1 MTERSP
7 SPAPDFFG
15 VEITRRCTLR
25 CPHCYT
31 ASGPRGADGPRAQ
44 VVIDLLRRL
53 VPLGVRSV
61 AFSGGEPLLRDDLEA
76 IMLAGRQAGV
86 RSYGLV
92 TNGALVEPLRA
103 LSLRRA
109 GLAIAQVSLDGVDE
123 ADHRAVRGCSP
134 ADFYR
139 ALRAAR
145 LFKAAGVRVDLACL
159 LTPRNLER
167 APEMVLLAEALGVHT
182 LRYCTFVPSGRARAR
197 RIRATYEP
205 APEAVD
211 RFLAFLRDL
220 ATRPDPPLQVVI
232 DHSVGPWDAR
242 GRFRCRAGKSVA
254 YVTCEGD
261 LYPCPALLFP
271 PFKVGN
277 VFQTPLEA
285 LFTSPAMKGPRNVER
300 CELAGPCDACA
311 NVACSGGCRGMAWA
325 QTGDA
330 MRTPPYCNVQ
340 RRGQG

>member
-1 MTERSP
+1 
-7 SPAPDFFG
+7 
-15 VEITRRCTLR
+15 
-25 CPHCYT
+25 
-31 ASGPRGADGPRAQ
+31 

-103 LSLRRA
+103 HSLRRA

-139 ALRAAR
+139 AVRAAR

-300 CELAGPCDACA
+300 SNLAGPCDACT

-340 RRGQG
+340 RRGEGSS